1 MMENMKKI
9 FLREDDDVY
18 ISVDTILQMFES
30 FLVQRDS
37 MIEADERAKIL
48 VPGSDAVIVTMVA
61 TLLNAR
67 YQFLENDD
75 MSQDVETL
83 IKDINGFLDQ

>member
-9 FLREDDDVY
+9 FLREDDEVY